1 MPKPS
6 KQSIAAKARY
16 VKYRERNNTQVKLVI
31 KLYTTNYKCKF

>member
-16 VKYRERNNTQVKLVI
+16 VKYRERNNATVEVSYKVIYYKL
-31 KLYTTNYKCKF
+31 